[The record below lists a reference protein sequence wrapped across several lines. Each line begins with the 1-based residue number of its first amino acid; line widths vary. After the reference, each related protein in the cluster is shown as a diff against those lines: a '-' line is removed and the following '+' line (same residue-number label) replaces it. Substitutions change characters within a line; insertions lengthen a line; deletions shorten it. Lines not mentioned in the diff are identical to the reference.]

1 MRKTAKPAQRR
12 DLTIEKIVEATLVV
26 LKSNDPSA
34 LTMRRVAEQCGVSAM
49 AIYHH
54 VNDKD
59 ALASLAVDSIFL
71 QAAEANLDGE
81 NWREQLE
88 DLLCRIR
95 QGLLE
100 VPGAGMIFVRQ
111 AILGPGTAK
120 TTEVM
125 FQLLAEGGLDGQA
138 IAEASDAQ
146 TMLLI
151 GSLANELTRPAQIR
165 EQSGKQ
171 VPSEET
177 PKLLENLDI
186 YATRDSEQRY
196 RLALNWV
203 LDGVS
208 GRKVEI

>member
-1 MRKTAKPAQRR
+1 MP
-12 DLTIEKIVEATLVV
+12 LW
-26 LKSNDPSA
+26 
-34 LTMRRVAEQCGVSAM
+34 
-49 AIYHH
+49 
-54 VNDKD
+54 
-59 ALASLAVDSIFL
+59 FL
-71 QAAEANLDGE
+71 
-81 NWREQLE
+81 R
-88 DLLCRIR
+88 
-95 QGLLE
+95 
-100 VPGAGMIFVRQ
+100 
-111 AILGPGTAK
+111 
-120 TTEVM
+120 VM

-165 EQSGKQ
+165 EQLGKQ
-171 VPSEET
+171 APSEET